1 MTSSAGHG
9 PWRVL
14 IVDDEENLNWSLVNS
29 LRKDGYAADG
39 ALTGEDAQARL
50 AQTRY
55 DCVVSDVKMP
65 GMDGFELLQWLR
77 QHQPQTRVIMMTA
90 FGSPSAR
97 QDALRDGV
105 IAYLE
110 KPFDLRLLKDELRRM
125 AAREGGATAEP
136 DAYDLIEVA
145 RVISLSRRDMALL
158 VQAGAVSGR
167 LRFARGELIWA
178 EAGQVQGDEAF
189 LLLCGPRGSK
199 IQQEPWDGWAERNV
213 TQPIAQLI
221 FSALLRRDARPV
233 GASPA
238 ATAAP
243 GQAQAGH
250 TGAPVTA
257 PLPATYPTSGLA
269 PAQSPAFT
277 TPAPPRPPA
286 ALASGTS
293 GPAVA
298 AVGITGTIGTAGP
311 LSARTMPPAIESV
324 PPEAAPDSPVGA
336 ALGAVLEALPQP
348 CGVVLL
354 RADAGAVLAHRWS
367 GRTAIA
373 AATYTHLGTAMQ
385 AAARALLLADLG
397 MLEDASLTTADHLLL
412 LVRHGRVDRAGLLL
426 AILPHDADRAQAAGA
441 LRDAVPQLLAA
452 LH

>member
-1 MTSSAGHG
+1 MTPSAGHG

-14 IVDDEENLNWSLVNS
+14 VVDDEENLNWSLVNS

-39 ALTGEDAQARL
+39 ALTGEDALARL
-50 AQTRY
+50 GQTRY

-125 AAREGGATAEP
+125 AARESGAPAEP

-158 VQAGAVSGR
+158 VRVGALSGR

-178 EAGQVQGDEAF
+178 EAGQAQGDEAF
-189 LLLCGPRGSK
+189 LLLCGPRGSM
-199 IQQEPWDGWAERNV
+199 IQQEPWDGWADRNV
-213 TQPIAQLI
+213 TQPTAQLI
-221 FSALLRRDARPV
+221 FSALLRRDARPA
-233 GASPA
+233 GGLPA
-238 ATAAP
+238 ALP
-243 GQAQAGH
+243 GLAQAGR
-250 TGAPVTA
+250 TGAPVTV
-257 PLPATYPTSGLA
+257 PLPATYATGGLS
-269 PAQSPAFT
+269 PAQPPTFT
-277 TPAPPRPPA
+277 APTPPRPPA
-286 ALASGTS
+286 VPVSGTS

-298 AVGITGTIGTAGP
+298 AGGTSGP
-311 LSARTMPPAIESV
+311 LSARTMPPAVESV
-324 PPEAAPDSPVGA
+324 PPEAAPESPVGT
-336 ALGAVLEALPQP
+336 ALGALLETLPQP

-354 RADAGAVLAHRWS
+354 RADASAVLAHRWS
-367 GRTAIA
+367 GRAPIA
-373 AATYTHLGTAMQ
+373 AATYTHMGAAMQ

-412 LVRHGRVDRAGLLL
+412 LVRHGRADRAGLLV
-426 AILPHDADRAQAAGA
+426 AILPQNADRAQAAQT
-441 LRDAVPQLLAA
+441 LRDAAAGLLAA
-452 LH
+452 LR

>member
-1 MTSSAGHG
+1 MASSAGRS

-14 IVDDEENLNWSLVNS
+14 VVDDEENLNWSLVNS
-29 LRKDGYAADG
+29 LRKDGYTADG

-55 DCVVSDVKMP
+55 DCVISDVKMP

-77 QHQPQTRVIMMTA
+77 RNQPQTRVIMMTA

-125 AAREGGATAEP
+125 VAREGGAPAEP

-145 RVISLSRRDMALL
+145 RVISLARRDMALL
-158 VQAGAVSGR
+158 VRSGAIAGR

-178 EAGQVQGDEAF
+178 EAGQTLGDEAF
-189 LLLCGPRGSK
+189 LLLCGPRNSM
-199 IQQEPWDGWAERNV
+199 IQQEPWEGRAERNV

-221 FSALLRRDARPV
+221 FSALLRRDAPPT
-233 GASPA
+233 GGP
-238 ATAAP
+238 TALP
-243 GQAQAGH
+243 GLAGR
-250 TGAPVTA
+250 TGAPATV
-257 PLPATYPTSGLA
+257 PLPAAYATGGPSS
-269 PAQSPAFT
+269 AQPSAFT
-277 TPAPPRPPA
+277 ASIPLRPPA
-286 ALASGTS
+286 SPPS
-293 GPAVA
+293 GPTVPAGGA
-298 AVGITGTIGTAGP
+298 TGA

-324 PPEAAPDSPVGA
+324 PPEAAPDSP
-336 ALGAVLEALPQP
+336 LGATLSTLLEALPQP
-348 CGVVLL
+348 CGIVIL

-367 GRTAIA
+367 GRAAIA
-373 AATYTHLGTAMQ
+373 PAAYTHLGAAVQ

-397 MLEDASLTTADHLLL
+397 RLEEASLTTADHLLVL
-412 LVRHGRVDRAGLLL
+412 ARHGHTDRAGLVL
-426 AILPHDADRAQAAGA
+426 AVLPHDADRAQAAETLSSAAAGLFDA
-441 LRDAVPQLLAA
+441 LR
-452 LH
+452 

>member
-1 MTSSAGHG
+1 MTPSAGHG

-14 IVDDEENLNWSLVNS
+14 VVDDEENLNWSLVNS

-39 ALTGEDAQARL
+39 ALTGEDALARL
-50 AQTRY
+50 GQTRY

-125 AAREGGATAEP
+125 AAREGGVSPAEP

-158 VQAGAVSGR
+158 VQAGAISGR

-178 EAGQVQGDEAF
+178 EAGQMQGDEAF

-199 IQQEPWDGWAERNV
+199 IQQEPWDGWADRNV

-221 FSALLRRDARPV
+221 FSALLRRDARPT
-233 GASPA
+233 GSPP
-238 ATAAP
+238 ATLP
-243 GQAQAGH
+243 GQPGRMS
-250 TGAPVTA
+250 APVTA
-257 PLPATYPTSGLA
+257 PLPATYATGGPS
-269 PAQSPAFT
+269 PAQPSSFV
-277 TPAPPRPPA
+277 TPLPPRPSAAPA
-286 ALASGTS
+286 A

-298 AVGITGTIGTAGP
+298 AEGTMGP
-311 LSARTMPPAIESV
+311 LSARTMPPAVESV
-324 PPEAAPDSPVGA
+324 PPEAAPESPVGA
-336 ALGAVLEALPQP
+336 ALGALLDALPQP

-354 RADAGAVLAHRWS
+354 RADASAVLAHRWY
-367 GRTAIA
+367 GRAPIA
-373 AATYTHLGTAMQ
+373 AATYTHMGAAMQ

-412 LVRHGRVDRAGLLL
+412 LVRHGRADRAGLLL
-426 AILPHDADRAQAAGA
+426 AILPQNADRAQTAET
-441 LRDAVPQLLAA
+441 LRDAAAELLAT
-452 LH
+452 LR

>member
-1 MTSSAGHG
+1 MTPSAGHG

-14 IVDDEENLNWSLVNS
+14 VVDDEENLNWSLVNS

-39 ALTGEDAQARL
+39 ALTGEDALARL
-50 AQTRY
+50 GQSRY

-125 AAREGGATAEP
+125 AARESGAPPAEP

-145 RVISLSRRDMALL
+145 RVISLSRRDLALL
-158 VQAGAVSGR
+158 AQAGAISGR

-178 EAGQVQGDEAF
+178 EAGQLRGDEAF
-189 LLLCGPRGSK
+189 LLLCGPRSSK

-221 FSALLRRDARPV
+221 FSALLRRDARPT
-233 GASPA
+233 GGPPA
-238 ATAAP
+238 ALP
-243 GQAQAGH
+243 GQAQAGR

-257 PLPATYPTSGLA
+257 PLPATYATGGLSPAQPPTFTA
-269 PAQSPAFT
+269 PAPY
-277 TPAPPRPPA
+277 RPSAVPA
-286 ALASGTS
+286 A

-298 AVGITGTIGTAGP
+298 VGGTTGP
-311 LSARTMPPAIESV
+311 LSARTMPPAVESV
-324 PPEAAPDSPVGA
+324 PPEAAPESPVGA
-336 ALGAVLEALPQP
+336 ALGALLEALPQP

-354 RADAGAVLAHRWS
+354 RADASAVLAHRWS
-367 GRTAIA
+367 GRAAIA
-373 AATYTHLGTAMQ
+373 AATYTHIGAAMQ

-412 LVRHGRVDRAGLLL
+412 LVRHGRADRAGLLL
-426 AILPHDADRAQAAGA
+426 AILPHDADRAHVTQT
-441 LRDAVPQLLAA
+441 LRDAAAGLLAT
-452 LH
+452 LR

>member
-14 IVDDEENLNWSLVNS
+14 VVDDEENLNWSLVNS
-29 LRKDGYAADG
+29 LRKDGYVADG
-39 ALTGEDAQARL
+39 ALTGEDAQAQL

-77 QHQPQTRVIMMTA
+77 QHQPRTRVIMMTA

-125 AAREGGATAEP
+125 AAREGGVPAEP

-158 VQAGAVSGR
+158 VRAGAISGR

-178 EAGQVQGDEAF
+178 EAGQERGDEAF
-189 LLLCGPRGSK
+189 LLLCGPRGSR
-199 IQQEPWDGWAERNV
+199 IQQEPWDGWTERNV

-221 FSALLRRDARPV
+221 FSALLRRDARPTGGPTV
-233 GASPA
+233 LPS
-238 ATAAP
+238 
-243 GQAQAGH
+243 QAGMAGRA
-250 TGAPVTA
+250 GAPLTA
-257 PLPATYPTSGLA
+257 PLPVAYLTGGL
-269 PAQSPAFT
+269 
-277 TPAPPRPPA
+277 PPVQPSAVAMPIPPPPPA
-286 ALASGTS
+286 VPVSSTS

-298 AVGITGTIGTAGP
+298 AGGTTES

-336 ALGAVLEALPQP
+336 ALGALLEALPHP
-348 CGVVLL
+348 CGIVLL

-367 GRTAIA
+367 GRAAIA
-373 AATYTHLGTAMQ
+373 TATYTHLGAAMQ

-397 MLEDASLTTADHLLL
+397 MLEDAGLTTADHLLL
-412 LVRHGRVDRAGLLL
+412 LVRHGRADRAGLLL
-426 AILPHDADRAQAAGA
+426 AILPHDADRAQVTQT
-441 LRDAVPQLLAA
+441 LRDAAAGLLAA
-452 LH
+452 LR